1 MDKINIEQYEKLVK
15 ILEEYP
21 SLHTEFEDSQCSHI
35 KKICQWSCKLFD
47 KKWYRNQRRYWWIM
61 KSYSHRRKLNKI
73 RKELEDTKSKD

>member
-35 KKICQWSCKLFD
+35 KKFVNDLANYLLRSD
-47 KKWYRNQRRYWWIM
+47 VE
-61 KSYSHRRKLNKI
+61 I
-73 RKELEDTKSKD
+73 RKDTDK